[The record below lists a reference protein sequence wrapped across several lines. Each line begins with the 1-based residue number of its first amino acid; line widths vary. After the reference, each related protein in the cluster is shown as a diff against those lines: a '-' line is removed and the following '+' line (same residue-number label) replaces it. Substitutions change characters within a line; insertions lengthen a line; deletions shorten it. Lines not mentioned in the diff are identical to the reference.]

1 MRRMA
6 IVVVAGGLLL
16 AGCGSSPGDRAL
28 SGGVMGAGVGALAG
42 AAVGLPLTGAVF
54 GGALGATAGALSDPS
69 QIYLGKPVWR

>member
-6 IVVVAGGLLL
+6 ILVVASGLLV
-16 AGCGSSPGDRAL
+16 AGCGSNPGDRAL
-28 SGGVMGAGVGALAG
+28 TGGAMGAGVGALAG
-42 AAVGLPLTGAVF
+42 LAVGMPVTGAVF

>member
-1 MRRMA
+1 MRRVA
-6 IVVVAGGLLL
+6 VLIVASGLLV
-16 AGCGSSPGDRAL
+16 AGCGSNPGDRAM

-42 AAVGLPLTGAVF
+42 AAVGMPLTGAIF

>member
-1 MRRMA
+1 MRYMA
-6 IVVVAGGLLL
+6 VLVVASTLLV

-42 AAVGLPLTGAVF
+42 AAVGMPLTGAVF

>member
-6 IVVVAGGLLL
+6 ILVVASGLLV

-42 AAVGLPLTGAVF
+42 AAVGMPLTGAVF

>member
-6 IVVVAGGLLL
+6 ILVVAGGLLL

-42 AAVGLPLTGAVF
+42 AAVGMPLTGAVF